1 MKKLV
6 IFLAI
11 IITILSLNK
20 EEKVTI
26 PKEAIRFRIIGNSN
40 NELDQDLKREIVQNL
55 SKELVLSDNI
65 TIDEARKLIKDS
77 IPKYEESINK
87 TLEKN
92 NIKEDFTINY
102 GINHFPK
109 KEFKGIE
116 YEEGD
121 YESLVISLGEA
132 KGNNFWCVLFP
143 PICMVDDNNKDIEYK
158 SFIKEVINKYL

>member
-40 NELDQDLKREIVQNL
+40 EEVDQELKREIVHNL
-55 SKELVLSDNI
+55 SKDLVLSDNI